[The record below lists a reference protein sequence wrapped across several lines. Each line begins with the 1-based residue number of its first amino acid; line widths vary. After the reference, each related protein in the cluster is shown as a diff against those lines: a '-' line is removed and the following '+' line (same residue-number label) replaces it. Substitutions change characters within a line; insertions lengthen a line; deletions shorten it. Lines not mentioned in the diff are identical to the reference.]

1 MQFKDLFQKKR
12 KYATVPTTDRTI
24 NRVGDGG
31 EILPDEKPR
40 REIPEGLMMKCPKC
54 GNIQFTKELDKNL
67 KVCTSC
73 SYHFKLSAVERIQ
86 MMMDE
91 GRFFEYDSEMMSED
105 PLEFPDYVA
114 KYRKA
119 VESTGMNDAV
129 ITGEGTIGGFPVVV
143 AVMSFDFMGGSL
155 GSVVGEKVTLAVEH
169 AIQKNY
175 PLIIF
180 STSGGARMQESIL
193 SLMQMAKTSAALAQ
207 LNEQG
212 GLFIS
217 VITDPTFGGVSA
229 SYAML
234 GDYIIAEPGAA
245 FGFTG
250 RRVIEQTIRQKLPDT
265 FQTAEF
271 NQQHGQ
277 VDMVVP
283 RKDMK
288 STLTRLLDLHVVKGD
303 LAHGR

>member
-12 KYATVPTTDRTI
+12 KYATIPGADRPVQ
-24 NRVGDGG
+24 RAADG
-31 EILPDEKPR
+31 EEVVVEDKPR
-40 REIPEGLMMKCPKC
+40 REIPEGLMNKCPKC
-54 GNIQFTKELDKNL
+54 GTIQFTKELDKNL
-67 KVCTSC
+67 KVCTAC
-73 SYHFKLSAVERIQ
+73 GYHFKLSAVERIQ

-91 GRFFEYDSEMMSED
+91 GRFFEYDSEMVSED
-105 PLEFPDYVA
+105 PLEFPDYVN

-155 GSVVGEKVTLAVEH
+155 GSVVGEKVTTAIEH
-169 AIQKNY
+169 AMQKNY
-175 PLIIF
+175 PLIVF

-193 SLMQMAKTSAALAQ
+193 SLMQMAKTSAAIAK

-217 VITDPTFGGVSA
+217 VITDPTFGGVTA

-250 RRVIEQTIRQKLPDT
+250 RRVIEQTIRQKLPDN

-271 NQQHGQ
+271 NLKHGQ
-277 VDMVVP
+277 VDMVVL
-283 RKDMK
+283 RKEMK
-288 STLTRLLDLHVVKGD
+288 STLIRLLDLHVVKGD
-303 LAHGR
+303 MANGG